1 MRALLGQEGL
11 RGPGPA
17 AHHVGRTPVRANS
30 SCIAGTFSGR
40 PFEITC
46 VRRAR
51 GAACNAAN
59 RRRGAARRRLESA
72 RAATSAHP
80 SRGADAQRRC
90 RTVACARR
98 CGPLRS
104 RAAKSDA
111 WAIFGRERG
120 GGEAARSLCAF
131 GPLPRTH
138 REVEPRDRQLLDA
151 ALGADLVRRLPDGV
165 SPGKVHVARW
175 MWQPQRVERRMPLV
189 AR

>member
-1 MRALLGQEGL
+1 LAHMRAPLGQEGL

-51 GAACNAAN
+51 GAACNA
-59 RRRGAARRRLESA
+59 GGARRDGGWNPPAPPRSP
-72 RAATSAHP
+72 HP

-104 RAAKSDA
+104 RAAKSDGC
-111 WAIFGRERG
+111 AIFGRERG
-120 GGEAARSLCAF
+120 GGEAARSICAF

-151 ALGADLVRRLPDGV
+151 ALGANLVRRLPDGG